1 MRKLLLLPLLLF
13 AACGS
18 TRTSLIGEP
27 KAHVLADVDIS
38 DITSERD
45 LEFGRSS
52 VEMYSNF
59 GEFIEDKLAMG
70 AEVSPEFGDW
80 SDGLKGRAFVSFTTV
95 SERTPEARAGDGRS
109 TATVWYF
116 WDDRDHLLAILREPW
131 GS

>member
-1 MRKLLLLPLLLF
+1 MKKLLLLPVLVLV
-13 AACGS
+13 ACGS
-18 TRTSLIGEP
+18 TQTSQIGEP

-38 DITSERD
+38 DVTSERD

-59 GEFIEDKLAMG
+59 GEFIEDKIALG
-70 AEVSPEFGDW
+70 GEVTPDYDRW
-80 SDGLKGRAFVSFTTV
+80 SDDLKRRGNISFTTV
-95 SERTPEARAGDGRS
+95 TERTAESRAGDGRS

-116 WDDRDHLLAILREPW
+116 WDDRDRLLAILREPW